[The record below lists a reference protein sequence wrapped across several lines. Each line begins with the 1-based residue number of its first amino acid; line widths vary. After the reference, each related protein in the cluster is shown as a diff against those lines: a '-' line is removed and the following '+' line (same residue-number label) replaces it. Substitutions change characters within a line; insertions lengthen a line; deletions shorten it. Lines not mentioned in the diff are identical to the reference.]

1 VHKFPVIEVGG
12 FHLDLSTIVGLLIS
26 CVIVFALAR
35 AAVRNLSVDNPS
47 KLQNFME
54 WVVEF
59 VHNTIASTM
68 PLHMAKKFIALGM
81 TLIMFIFVSNLLGLP
96 FGIVME
102 VKEDHH
108 GPVEFLGF
116 EIISAEEVDEAH
128 HEGKHLAVAFWKSP
142 TADLSVTAGLAIM
155 VFVLVHWLGLTRN
168 TKHYLKHYFEPYW
181 FFLPLNILKELA
193 KPLTLALRLFANIF
207 AGEVLIATILMITWF
222 GLPLMAVWQGF
233 SIFVG
238 AIQAF
243 LFTILTMVYISQA
256 AVHHEE
262 EH

>member
-12 FHLDLSTIVGLLIS
+12 FHLDLSTIVGLLVS

-116 EIISAEEVDEAH
+116 EIISAEEVEEAH
-128 HEGKHLAVAFWKSP
+128 HEGKHLSVAFWKSP

-155 VFVLVHWLGLTRN
+155 VFVLVHWLGLARN

-207 AGEVLIATILMITWF
+207 
-222 GLPLMAVWQGF
+222 
-233 SIFVG
+233 VG